1 MSFRTG
7 RTKSVGVWF
16 KRVSL
21 TVMAGV
27 LISASGC
34 RKAEVERTANTI
46 TPSLNAGD
54 PAYILKPKNENKA
67 PWYRDMQVV
76 FDQRPEDEKQL
87 ETFLATNRAPVS
99 EASNVLLKEIAD
111 SVETQRKPTDRW
123 SLLTV
128 WMGRTKK
135 GGEITMIADV
145 GLTKVFTR
153 RPAMSFQ
160 ELPLELAVAK
170 LARESGITDSV
181 PRGYSPKV
189 TWSET
194 DISVKEAYDSFLPKY
209 GFERKYTNI
218 SGRVTL
224 RLQDYASR
232 QDFLTAA
239 SNGIVAEGKRLNS
252 LRGGILVT
260 PKDTTPEAPAPAAK
274 DSKDSK
280 KDVKDSKEAEPNPAF
295 KSPTAK

>member
-1 MSFRTG
+1 MNVRPG
-7 RTKSVGVWF
+7 RSNSVGVWL

-54 PAYILKPKNENKA
+54 PAYILKPKSENKA

-87 ETFLATNRAPVS
+87 ETFLAANRAPVS
-99 EASNVLLKEIAD
+99 EASGALLKEIAD
-111 SVETQRKPTDRW
+111 SVETQRRPTDRW

-128 WMGRTKK
+128 WLGRTKK

-209 GFERKYTNI
+209 GFERKFTNI

-232 QDFLTAA
+232 QDLLTAA
-239 SNGIVAEGKRLNS
+239 TSGIVAEGKRLNGV
-252 LRGGILVT
+252 RGGIIVT
-260 PKDTTPEAPAPAAK
+260 PKDNTLQAPAATAPAK
-274 DSKDSK
+274 DSTEVDK
-280 KDVKDSKEAEPNPAF
+280 NPAF
-295 KSPTAK
+295 KSPTEK

>member
-1 MSFRTG
+1 MNFSAR
-7 RTKSVGVWF
+7 RPHSAGVWL

-21 TVMAGV
+21 TVVAGV

-34 RKAEVERTANTI
+34 RKADVERTANTI

-54 PAYILKPKNENKA
+54 PAYILKPKNEVKA

-87 ETFLATNRAPVS
+87 ETFLSENRAPVS
-99 EASNVLLKEIAD
+99 EASSALLKEIAD
-111 SVETQRKPTDRW
+111 SVETQRKPADRW
-123 SLLTV
+123 SLLTA
-128 WMGRTKK
+128 WQGRTKK
-135 GGEITMIADV
+135 GGEVTMIADV

-209 GFERKYTNI
+209 GFERKFTNI
-218 SGRVTL
+218 SGRITL

-232 QDFLTAA
+232 QDFVTAA
-239 SNGIVAEGKRLNS
+239 TNGIVAEGKRLNA
-252 LRGGILVT
+252 LRGGIVVT
-260 PKDTTPEAPAPAAK
+260 PKDTTPEVTAPAK
-274 DSKDSK
+274 EEK
-280 KDVKDSKEAEPNPAF
+280 KNPL
-295 KSPTAK
+295 KLSPKK

>member
-1 MSFRTG
+1 MSNLAVRYN
-7 RTKSVGVWF
+7 SMPWL
-16 KRVSL
+16 KRLSL

-27 LISASGC
+27 LISTSGC
-34 RKAEVERTANTI
+34 RKAEVDRTANTI
-46 TPSLNAGD
+46 SPSLNAGD
-54 PAYILKPKNENKA
+54 PAYILKPKNEAKA
-67 PWYRDMQVV
+67 PWYREMQVI
-76 FDQRPEDEKQL
+76 FDERPTDEKQL
-87 ETFLATNRAPVS
+87 EAYLVENRGPITT
-99 EASNVLLKEIAD
+99 ASTALLKEIAD
-111 SVETQRKPTDRW
+111 NIESQRRPTDRW
-123 SLLTV
+123 SLLTC
-128 WMGRTKK
+128 WCGRTKK
-135 GGEITMIADV
+135 GGEITFIADV

-218 SGRVTL
+218 SARVTL

-232 QDFLTAA
+232 QDFITAA
-239 SNGIVAEGKRLNS
+239 TNGIVAEGKKLNS
-252 LRGGILVT
+252 LRGGIIVT
-260 PKDTTPEAPAPAAK
+260 PKDTTPQTPAAPAATDGK
-274 DSKDSK
+274 LKAP
-280 KDVKDSKEAEPNPAF
+280 EENPSF
-295 KSPTAK
+295 KNPSEK